1 VVQARRAKVRP
12 ARVIIPLAVAAALLV
27 GGSFAAWKFWPTATT
42 ADPLAQSS
50 TTAAE
55 SEAPSTAVSTPSSST
70 DASNSAQPASAASK
84 KALKTCQQK
93 ISAADD
99 VLKAGRIGVRH
110 WAAHVRAQA
119 DNFDGKISITD
130 MKGQFKATRL
140 KGPGDLKRYDEALA
154 AYEDIKG
161 SCGKV
166 ADADSVVAASL
177 AKCQKRSKAQKPVMA
192 ATADGMRDWK
202 NHQKLMQ
209 ANKDHQAGSPSQA
222 QEAWLKQYHNAFK
235 NIDEF
240 KKATAEFKAPAC

>member
-27 GGSFAAWKFWPTATT
+27 GGSFAAWKFWPTATI
-42 ADPLAQSS
+42 ADPQAQSS

-55 SEAPSTAVSTPSSST
+55 SQAPSTAVSTPSSSA
-70 DASNSAQPASAASK
+70 DASSSAQPASAAAK

-93 ISAADD
+93 VSAADE
-99 VLKAGRIGVRH
+99 VMRAGSIGVRH
-110 WAAHVRAQA
+110 WAAHVQAQA

-130 MKGQFKATRL
+130 MRGQFKKTRL
-140 KGPGDLKRYDEALA
+140 KGPGDIQRYNDALA
-154 AYEDIKG
+154 TYDDIKG
-161 SCGKV
+161 SCAKV
-166 ADADSVVAASL
+166 SDADSVVAASL

-222 QEAWLKQYHNAFK
+222 QTAWLKQYRAAFK
-235 NIDEF
+235 SLDEF
-240 KKATAEFKAPAC
+240 KKATAKFKAPHC